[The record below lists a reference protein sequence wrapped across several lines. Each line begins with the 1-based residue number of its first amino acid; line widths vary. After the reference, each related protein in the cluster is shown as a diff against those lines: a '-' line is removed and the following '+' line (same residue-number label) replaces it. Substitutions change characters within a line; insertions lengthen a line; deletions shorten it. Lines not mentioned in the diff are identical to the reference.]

1 MELEKESSESRQFR
15 IYASS
20 QAGRVVGEVWD
31 ESLLETYI
39 EAVRAMYPD
48 DDLYVR
54 EVVETVVQIIRPD
67 GTVIDLEER
76 SEGNKDK
83 DKDKDTAH

>member
-31 ESLLETYI
+31 ESLLDTYI
-39 EAVRAMYPD
+39 QAVRAIFPD

-54 EVVETVVQIIRPD
+54 EVIETVVQIIRPD
-67 GTVIDLEER
+67 GTVIDLEEKGDR
-76 SEGNKDK
+76 RG
-83 DKDKDTAH
+83 TGA